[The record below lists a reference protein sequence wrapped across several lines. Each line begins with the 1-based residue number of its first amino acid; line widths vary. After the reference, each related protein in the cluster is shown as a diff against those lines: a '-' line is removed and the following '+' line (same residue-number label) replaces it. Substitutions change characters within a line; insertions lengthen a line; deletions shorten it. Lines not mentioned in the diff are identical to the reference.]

1 MITRTTTQMMM
12 STAGR
17 NLQANA
23 AALARIQDQSSSLKA
38 ISRPSD
44 DPVGTGDSMRI
55 RAEQRAT
62 AQYGRNIDDGNAWL
76 STVDSALS
84 DIEDLLRRARD
95 LTLRGANASMPQSA
109 KDSIAVEVEGLRND
123 ILGRAN
129 TQYLGRSV
137 FAGNSNAGAAFQ
149 QADPLDPATAYTF
162 TGEAGSAVERR
173 IDAGAT
179 VRVDADGKQ
188 LFGEGAGS
196 VFALL
201 DRIVTDLRTG
211 GDVGSNLN
219 ALDASM
225 ATIVSGH
232 AEVGARHARVLAAK
246 EDNMQQAGS
255 LESTRSSIE
264 DLDLGQLI
272 LELKMQELTYQS
284 SLAVTAR
291 VLQPTLMDFLR

>member
-12 STAGR
+12 ATAGR

-23 AALARIQDQSSSLKA
+23 TALARLQDQASSLTA
-38 ISRPSD
+38 IGKPSD
-44 DPVGTGDSMRI
+44 DPIGAGDSMRI

-62 AQYGRNIDDGNAWL
+62 TQYGRNIDDGNAWL
-76 STVDSALS
+76 STVDSSLS

-95 LTLRGANASMPQSA
+95 LTVRGANASMSQSA
-109 KDSIAVEVEGLRND
+109 RDSIAVEVEGLRND
-123 ILGRAN
+123 ILARAN
-129 TQYLGRSV
+129 TQYLGRNV
-137 FAGNSNAGAAFQ
+137 FAGNSSAGAAFQ
-149 QADPLDPATAYTF
+149 QTDPLDTTTKYTF
-162 TGEAGSAVERR
+162 TGEDGSTVLRR
-173 IDAGAT
+173 IGSGAT
-179 VRVDADGKQ
+179 VQVDADGKQ
-188 LFGEGAGS
+188 LFGEGATS

-201 DRIVTDLRTG
+201 DKIVTDLKSG
-211 GDVGSNLN
+211 GDVGSNLG
-219 ALDASM
+219 ALDTSM
-225 ATIVSGH
+225 DTVISGH

-246 EDNMQQAGS
+246 EDIMQQAGS
-255 LESTRSSIE
+255 LEATRSSIE